1 MGSEVVMF
9 YKFKQKNIAHC
20 DKQLGRESTSVC
32 FKKSPV
38 GLEGLCWPN
47 FE

>member
-20 DKQLGRESTSVC
+20 DKQLGRVK
-32 FKKSPV
+32 FFMFLKKSC
-38 GLEGLCWPN
+38 GARRMKLA
-47 FE
+47 

>member
-20 DKQLGRESTSVC
+20 DKQLGRESTSL
-32 FKKSPV
+32 FLKKSC
-38 GLEGLCWPN
+38 GARRMKLA
-47 FE
+47 

>member
-1 MGSEVVMF
+1 MGSEVVMV

-32 FKKSPV
+32 FFKKSCGAGRIV
-38 GLEGLCWPN
+38 LA
-47 FE
+47 